1 MLRHYL
7 VSTACTCQPCIQLWD
22 YKSYCATVLSCSQR
36 YCSHFN
42 REYQVPFQ
50 SLTLLTLLL
59 SAYCR
64 IFPVNQLQKEFIALQ
79 MVIITM
85 CINIQSVP
93 LLFVRFPWPLCNY
106 TNTQCWL
113 FFFNFFPNFFLL
125 NLTSSHCMLL
135 CSVLTAESTWN
146 IQLHFSTLLCVL
158 TWLERSKSKQMWTD
172 SLCQIKMSCLLFRSW

>member
-1 MLRHYL
+1 MPAMHSALRL
-7 VSTACTCQPCIQLWD
+7 QRLLRICPLLLSALLFTLQPWISGSIS
-22 YKSYCATVLSCSQR
+22 KP
-36 YCSHFN
+36 HM
-42 REYQVPFQ
+42 
-50 SLTLLTLLL
+50 TLLL

-113 FFFNFFPNFFLL
+113 FFCIIFSPISFFSISRPVTACSYVLFSLQNLL
-125 NLTSSHCMLL
+125 ETVSCIFPL
-135 CSVLTAESTWN
+135 CCAS
-146 IQLHFSTLLCVL
+146 
-158 TWLERSKSKQMWTD
+158 
-172 SLCQIKMSCLLFRSW
+172 